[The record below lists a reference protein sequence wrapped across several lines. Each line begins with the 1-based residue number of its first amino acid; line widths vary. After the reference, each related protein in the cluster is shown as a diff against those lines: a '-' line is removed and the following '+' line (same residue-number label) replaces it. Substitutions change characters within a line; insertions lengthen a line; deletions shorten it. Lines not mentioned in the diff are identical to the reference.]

1 MILDCSVT
9 AVQFC
14 MTLLPSKWIE
24 LVVAIEVYLL
34 AGYYALKELL
44 FEATNQGINKR
55 LENEIQRS
63 TAMRCGHTKRLFIT
77 GADGTIGQEVVK
89 KFLRYGFAVH
99 ALVGDRKKAME
110 VFSPL
115 LTPQSSLTLYEVD
128 LADRHEVVRF
138 ARGFVNR
145 CGQLSAVVCCAGV
158 MLAEPEFID
167 NVEKHMCVNVVSQ
180 ALLLHLLDPLLT
192 ADSRVV
198 FLSSSTSHVSYF
210 NSSVLENDLL
220 SYYVGPYEAY
230 CLSKF
235 VLSVYVEELAKRRS
249 QRFATIHPGVVPGGL
264 YRHTNIFVR
273 TVTYFILPLLMRRPS
288 FSALLVAHTTL
299 RDDLASGSYY
309 EDGIPRRLGGKL
321 SEKKTQEGVDLRS
334 GKLSKEG
341 KGKESH
347 DPRIARFTA
356 SVLLLATIGLMQMI
370 GQRFALGGPMLIA
383 QLIIVWF
390 IAFTHEPD
398 PPTPLVTF
406 LPDGTAV
413 GGCHEASDVKT
424 PFMEQRDA
432 ANENSGPP
440 SSIPPDL
447 MAPSSTDSKKK
458 GKKSASAKKTDSK
471 KCPPGKP
478 DDVIDL

>member
-1 MILDCSVT
+1 MNLSCHSEVDGSTYFFVGTPSTTNSELNEFWQRGVTISLLVRSGTRMILDCSVT

-210 NSSVLENDLL
+210 SSSVLENDLL

-235 VLSVYVEELAKRRS
+235 VLSVYVEELSKRRRSGYCPVTGHFDHESKRNLTLEQQRRS

-321 SEKKTQEGVDLRS
+321 SEKERQSL
-334 GKLSKEG
+334 
-341 KGKESH
+341 
-347 DPRIARFTA
+347 FT
-356 SVLLLATIGLMQMI
+356 SVQ
-370 GQRFALGGPMLIA
+370 Q
-383 QLIIVWF
+383 QVEKW
-390 IAFTHEPD
+390 AF
-398 PPTPLVTF
+398 
-406 LPDGTAV
+406 
-413 GGCHEASDVKT
+413 S
-424 PFMEQRDA
+424 
-432 ANENSGPP
+432 
-440 SSIPPDL
+440 
-447 MAPSSTDSKKK
+447 
-458 GKKSASAKKTDSK
+458 
-471 KCPPGKP
+471 
-478 DDVIDL
+478 

>member
-1 MILDCSVT
+1 MNLSCHSEVDGSTYFFVGTPSTTNSELNEFWQRGVTISLLVRSGTRMILDCSVT

-210 NSSVLENDLL
+210 SSSVLENDLL

-235 VLSVYVEELAKRRS
+235 VLSVYVEELSKRRS

-321 SEKKTQEGVDLRS
+321 SEKERQSL
-334 GKLSKEG
+334 
-341 KGKESH
+341 
-347 DPRIARFTA
+347 FT
-356 SVLLLATIGLMQMI
+356 SVQ
-370 GQRFALGGPMLIA
+370 Q
-383 QLIIVWF
+383 QVEKW
-390 IAFTHEPD
+390 AF
-398 PPTPLVTF
+398 
-406 LPDGTAV
+406 
-413 GGCHEASDVKT
+413 S
-424 PFMEQRDA
+424 
-432 ANENSGPP
+432 
-440 SSIPPDL
+440 
-447 MAPSSTDSKKK
+447 
-458 GKKSASAKKTDSK
+458 
-471 KCPPGKP
+471 
-478 DDVIDL
+478 